1 MILKIS
7 ERVKELRESKNL
19 TQADLAKHI
28 GVSRSSVNSWEMGI
42 SLPTIDRLIDLA
54 QLFHVST
61 DYLLGL
67 KDENSLSIGSLD
79 KEQVDVINR
88 LIYYFDSHNPD

>member
-7 ERVKELRESKNL
+7 ERIKELRESKNL

-28 GVSRSSVNSWEMGI
+28 GVSRSSVNSWEMGL

-67 KDENSLSIGSLD
+67 KDENKLSIGSLD